1 MILKS
6 NTEMPSMQSPDKA
19 PCLRISNNFWILSF
33 DTISSTNSEAA
44 MLFSKAKPTGVS
56 VQPADNQVGRISSL
70 VYHLCAIFTI
80 FIRISSLLYHLCTIF
95 ITFIWVS
102 SLVYHLC
109 TIFAIFIRI
118 STLDY
123 HLCTIFIT
131 FIGISDNIV
140 LGRLKCQ
147 GKLQLSCRATCR
159 VSGVYGVADTP

>member
-1 MILKS
+1 MSLQEQEKMILKS
-6 NTEMPSMQSPDKA
+6 NTEMPAMQSPYNA

-33 DTISSTNSEAA
+33 DTIRSTNSEAA
-44 MLFSKAKPTGVS
+44 ILFSKAKPTGVS

-80 FIRISSLLYHLCTIF
+80 SIRISSL
-95 ITFIWVS
+95 V
-102 SLVYHLC
+102 
-109 TIFAIFIRI
+109 
-118 STLDY
+118 Y

-159 VSGVYGVADTP
+159 VEGVYGVADTLRLL

>member
-1 MILKS
+1 MSLQEQEKMIMKS
-6 NTEMPSMQSPDKA
+6 NTEMPAMQSPDNA

-33 DTISSTNSEAA
+33 DTIRSTNSEAA
-44 MLFSKAKPTGVS
+44 ILFSKAKPTGVS

-70 VYHLCAIFTI
+70 V
-80 FIRISSLLYHLCTIF
+80 
-95 ITFIWVS
+95 
-102 SLVYHLC
+102 
-109 TIFAIFIRI
+109 
-118 STLDY
+118 Y

>member
-1 MILKS
+1 MSSQKQEKMIMKS
-6 NTEMPSMQSPDKA
+6 NTEMPAMQSPDKA

-80 FIRISSLLYHLCTIF
+80 FIRISSL
-95 ITFIWVS
+95 V
-102 SLVYHLC
+102 
-109 TIFAIFIRI
+109 
-118 STLDY
+118 Y

-159 VSGVYGVADTP
+159 VSGVYGVADTLRLL